1 MISRSR
7 HPQSVAVWVP
17 AWGRILILTR
27 FETLVND
34 VTDPDFEI
42 EREPWM
48 NYEITGNYVIELGVQ
63 IAHLEQTE

>member
-1 MISRSR
+1 
-7 HPQSVAVWVP
+7 
-17 AWGRILILTR
+17 LILTR